1 MIQIRKAIR
10 DDLESLVHIDF
21 EVIGRSR
28 DQKLLDAIKEDRC
41 ILAQVENQNAGFLIY
56 HTYFFEQLFID
67 LLIVHPALRRKG
79 VAKALIEYVENNCTS
94 KKIFSSTNKSNESM
108 QHVFD
113 ALHYKQSGYI
123 DNLDEGDPEIVFYKE
138 IRS

>member
-1 MIQIRKAIR
+1 M
-10 DDLESLVHIDF
+10 
-21 EVIGRSR
+21 
-28 DQKLLDAIKEDRC
+28 
-41 ILAQVENQNAGFLIY
+41 AQVENQNAGFLIY

-79 VAKALIEYVENNCTS
+79 VVKALIEYVENNCTS